1 MGPVARGQRRS
12 PQRRDTGQISAVLH
26 DGRVDT
32 RLGTAVH
39 RVRKA
44 NGWRQ
49 ADVAERSGISDSTIS
64 RIERGDIDDI
74 NGRNYLTGTLGGGGQ
89 PGPAAT

>member
-1 MGPVARGQRRS
+1 
-12 PQRRDTGQISAVLH
+12 
-26 DGRVDT
+26 VDT
-32 RLGTAVH
+32 LLRTAVH

-74 NGRNYLTGTLGGGGQ
+74 NV
-89 PGPAAT
+89 ATI